1 MRVSMVCFAPG
12 GLLIGGGPS
21 GGVLAMVEQDQA
33 RRRGRILGGVR
44 PTSEDHRA
52 TPFEL
57 FFDLVYV
64 FAMTQVTGYMATEHS
79 AHGVLQG
86 MLLLTLLWGTWSGY
100 SWLGNQARADEG
112 LLRAGMIVA
121 MAAMFVVALTIPEA
135 WQDAPGGLNGP
146 LVLVGAYLLVR
157 CVHLTVYA
165 VAATGDPGL
174 RHQVAI
180 AWLPTLAGGAL
191 LVAGAL
197 AGGWTQTWL
206 FAGALLVEWVGRYLT
221 ARHGNWRLHS
231 VAHLTERYGLFMILA
246 IGESVVAIGVGAAEQ
261 PISAPLLVAAVLG
274 VAVAVCLWWLY
285 FDVVSL
291 AAEQRL
297 LEAQGQ
303 ARVDLAVEAYPL
315 GHFPLVAGIV
325 LAALG
330 VEGVLAHAGERE
342 PLGVFYALPLFGGVA
357 LYLVGHLL
365 FKRRMH
371 SAMSLPRLVAVGVL
385 LAALP
390 AAVVLPP
397 LAGLAGLVLIL
408 AALIIVETTRY
419 AQVRRDLRGA

>member
-1 MRVSMVCFAPG
+1 
-12 GLLIGGGPS
+12 
-21 GGVLAMVEQDQA
+21 MVEQRQA
-33 RRRGRILGGVR
+33 QRRGSLLGGVR

-64 FAMTQVTGYMATEHS
+64 FAVTQVTGYMAAEHS
-79 AHGVLQG
+79 AQGVVQG
-86 MLLLTLLWGTWSGY
+86 LLLLALLWGTWTGY

-112 LLRAGMIVA
+112 LLRAGMVVA
-121 MAAMFVVALTIPEA
+121 MAAMFVIALTIPEA

-157 CVHLTVYA
+157 GVHLTLYA

-180 AWLPTLAGGAL
+180 AWLPTLAAGAL

-206 FAGALLVEWVGRYLT
+206 FAGALLVEWVGVYLT
-221 ARHGNWRLHS
+221 ARHGDWRLHS

-246 IGESVVAIGVGAAEQ
+246 LGESVVAVGVGAAAQ
-261 PISAPLLVAAVLG
+261 PISAPLLVGAVLG
-274 VAVAVCLWWLY
+274 VAVAVGLWWLY

-291 AAEQRL
+291 AAERRL
-297 LEAQGQ
+297 LEVQGR
-303 ARVDLAVEAYPL
+303 ARVDLAVEAYTY

-330 VEGVLAHAGERE
+330 VEGVVAHAGDGE
-342 PLGVFYALPLFGGVA
+342 PLGAFSALALFGGVA
-357 LYLVGHLL
+357 LYLAGHLL
-365 FKRRMH
+365 FERRMH
-371 SAMSLPRLVAVGVL
+371 HALSRPRLVAAGVL

-408 AALIIVETTRY
+408 AALIVVETTRY
-419 AQVRRDLRGA
+419 AQTRRSLRGA